1 MNLKQNKKCKTKQ
14 NKKNLLIT
22 KDRDNQR
29 YMAFFFHSKAYIFS
43 FKKDKKEKEK
53 KKRIKQSKTKQNKKV
68 LIQVIEV
75 RHSLRTVL

>member
-1 MNLKQNKKCKTKQ
+1 MQNKTKQ
-14 NKKNLLIT
+14 KTFLIT

-29 YMAFFFHSKAYIFS
+29 YMAFFFHSKTYIFS